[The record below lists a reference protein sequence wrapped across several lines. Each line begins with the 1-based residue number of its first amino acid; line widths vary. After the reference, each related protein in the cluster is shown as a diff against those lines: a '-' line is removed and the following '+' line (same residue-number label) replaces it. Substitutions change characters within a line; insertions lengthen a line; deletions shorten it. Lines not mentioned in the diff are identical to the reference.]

1 MPCISLSKTQLALL
15 DRDMNGLEILFPI
28 QIFIIADEIESK
40 IRLPKLPVNERYKVI
55 CKIIKRID
63 RAMYQCLPNEYYEL
77 INTEKKGIRI
87 NEAEV
92 IRQRL
97 TAVLVESSHIPIL
110 TEYDEEK
117 FIRIIVDRITEAM
130 LEGNKLE

>member
-97 TAVLVESSHIPIL
+97 TAVLVENSHIPIL

>member
-97 TAVLVESSHIPIL
+97 TAVLVDSSHIPIL

>member
-1 MPCISLSKTQLALL
+1 M
-15 DRDMNGLEILFPI
+15 
-28 QIFIIADEIESK
+28 
-40 IRLPKLPVNERYKVI
+40 
-55 CKIIKRID
+55 
-63 RAMYQCLPNEYYEL
+63 PNEYYEL